1 VGAGEAE
8 ALGGRERVTVLK
20 AIRQLFKKNK
30 IIEVSPDYQKWRDG
44 IFSVVGEQVD
54 VPSNQPDQV
63 YGVIMDVGLGDDDGT
78 PVDAK
83 FVITETAFASG
94 EASLQTS
101 FGGGIIGLG
110 GAEEVS
116 EQAKQIVGLAQA
128 LVPITEPAN
137 NRDLPGSGRIY
148 FYVLTTSGVRFYSGS
163 IKELDTQEHPFNEI
177 FARFTI
183 IKRQADEIMAKY
195 SKQ

>member
-1 VGAGEAE
+1 M
-8 ALGGRERVTVLK
+8 LK
-20 AIRQLFKKNK
+20 AIGQLFKKNK
-30 IIEVSPDYQKWRDG
+30 TIEVSPDYQKWREG
-44 IFSVVGEQVD
+44 IFSVVSEQVD
-54 VPSNQPDQV
+54 VPSNLADQV

-78 PVDAK
+78 PVEAK
-83 FVITETAFASG
+83 LVITETAFASG

-101 FGGGIIGLG
+101 FGGGITGLG

-128 LVPITEPAN
+128 LVPITEPTN
-137 NRDLPGSGRIY
+137 NRDLPRSGKIY
-148 FYVLTTSGVRFYSGS
+148 FYFLTTSGIRFYRGS
-163 IKELDTQEHPFNEI
+163 IKEFDTQGHPFNEI
-177 FARFTI
+177 FARFTL

>member
-1 VGAGEAE
+1 LRLSVIEGFVAAAETGGVGRQ
-8 ALGGRERVTVLK
+8 RERVTVLK
-20 AIRQLFKKNK
+20 AIHQLFKKNK
-30 IIEVSPDYQKWRDG
+30 IIEVSPDYQKWREG

-54 VPSNQPDQV
+54 VSSNQPDQV

-83 FVITETAFASG
+83 LVITETAFASG

-101 FGGGIIGLG
+101 FGGGITGLG

-128 LVPITEPAN
+128 LVSITESAN

-148 FYVLTTSGVRFYSGS
+148 FYFLTTSGVRFYNGS
-163 IKELDTQEHPFNEI
+163 IKELDAQGHPFNEI
-177 FARFTI
+177 FV
-183 IKRQADEIMAKY
+183 
-195 SKQ
+195 